1 LKKILSAV
9 LAAMLTVSLAA
20 CGSTTP
26 TTPTTTGTGTT
37 AAPTEKTI
45 EFTLSTPDPDTS
57 SITVAANEFAKKV
70 LEKSNGSIKIKV
82 YPNGSLYGADPSA
95 AVKQLGS
102 GALDMLVLSTSL
114 YANFEK
120 KFNAISIPYLFDDTK
135 QFTDYLNSDTGKEL
149 LGSIDSMGITGLGYW
164 TRSFRQITNAVRPIT
179 VPADLAGVKLRVP
192 NNPLWVN
199 FFKEAGAIPTPMAF
213 GEVYNALQLKT
224 IDGQENPVDVPVS
237 AKFYEVQKYISVT
250 NHMAD
255 GWIVGINT
263 KKYGE
268 LSDAQKKVLEDVTME
283 MQGWKVDY
291 DNEQDQTAID
301 TLVSKGMTLNE
312 ITAEQQQQFVDVAKK
327 LYPTFKELVGDE
339 AFFNKTLEF
348 VGKK

>member
-1 LKKILSAV
+1 
-9 LAAMLTVSLAA
+9 MTVSLAA
-20 CGSTTP
+20 CGSKAPATP
-26 TTPTTTGTGTT
+26 PTPGTPAT
-37 AAPTEKTI
+37 PSEKTV

-57 SITVAANEFAKKV
+57 SVTVAANEFAKKV
-70 LEKSNGSIKIKV
+70 LEQSNGTIKIKV

-135 QFTDYLNSDTGKEL
+135 QFTSYLNSETGKEL
-149 LGSIDSMGITGLGYW
+149 LGSIGSMDITGLGYW

-237 AKFYEVQKYISVT
+237 AKFFEVQKYVSVT

-263 KKYGE
+263 KKYNE
-268 LSDAQKKVLEDVTME
+268 LSDTQKKVLSDVTAE

-291 DNEQDQTAID
+291 DSTQDKKALD
-301 TLVSKGMTLNE
+301 TLVSSGMTKNE
-312 ITAEQQQQFVDVAKK
+312 ITPEQQKQFVEISKK